1 MYVRSD
7 EDFSLMSITGRDI
20 LVVQDTDSLRVCIVV
35 PQTAPRNRSTIM
47 CYCNASTDAISRM
60 DDVTEWLNAERVYW
74 DDHDVKHVKP
84 RVYEFGKPI
93 GYWRQR

>member
-7 EDFSLMSITGRDI
+7 DGRCI
-20 LVVQDTDSLRVCIVV
+20 GNLPISVYETPHSFTKKPWVIGTLETYLAHFDTE
-35 PQTAPRNRSTIM
+35 
-47 CYCNASTDAISRM
+47 TDALARM

-74 DDHDVKHVKP
+74 DDDDVKHVKP